1 MTGLIAWGGDPRIVA
16 TRSEIDRGSALIGLA
31 QSRLLGEVQPFD
43 FLVDPVHRVVF
54 AMHLPVLLFR
64 LEQLRWACGAA
75 ADAYLSTEARVA
87 QRVHWLTRLVAQH
100 PWLDKLVPAF
110 AVEKAGAIAAGAI
123 VATQFVSGDTSK
135 MLAREFVDVYPAL
148 TGVQRSVGDT
158 AKAGAREIQGQLK
171 PFGLLDPGK
180 ARLIS
185 ELQGESVTAPASIGG
200 IAARLQSVH
209 EQNEATVLVEKYK
222 QGRHRLF
229 VVYVPGTRDKTLL
242 PSSDPFDLSDAVAL
256 LANPDQAASQRAVL
270 DAMHRAGI
278 NSTDQLLM
286 VGYSQGGTIAGD
298 IAQGHLGYKVSG
310 LVTFGAPI
318 AQLDLPHSIPVMA
331 VEHSNDIVPALSGK
345 VNPLTSNWLT
355 VEREV
360 PTTFGELNLHAHR
373 MSEYVSTAA
382 QVDLDGNAG
391 VQRIREHVMKLF
403 DNYKLVGSTNYQ
415 YER

>member
-31 QSRLLGEVQPFD
+31 QSRLLGEVQPYD

-54 AMHLPVLLFR
+54 AMHLPALLFR

-123 VATQFVSGDTSK
+123 VATQFVSGDISK

-158 AKAGAREIQGQLK
+158 AKAGARAIQGQLK

-185 ELQGESVTAPASIGG
+185 ELEGESVTAPASIGG

-318 AQLDLPHSIPVMA
+318 AQLDLPHSIPVLA

-360 PTTFGELNLHAHR
+360 PTAFGELNLHAHR
-373 MSEYVSTAA
+373 MSEYVSTAG
-382 QVDLDGNAG
+382 QVDVDGNGG
-391 VQRIREHVMKLF
+391 VQRIREQVMKLF
-403 DNYKLVGSTNYQ
+403 DNYKLVDSTNYQ

>member
-1 MTGLIAWGGDPRIVA
+1 
-16 TRSEIDRGSALIGLA
+16 
-31 QSRLLGEVQPFD
+31 
-43 FLVDPVHRVVF
+43 
-54 AMHLPVLLFR
+54 
-64 LEQLRWACGAA
+64 
-75 ADAYLSTEARVA
+75 
-87 QRVHWLTRLVAQH
+87 
-100 PWLDKLVPAF
+100 
-110 AVEKAGAIAAGAI
+110 
-123 VATQFVSGDTSK
+123 
-135 MLAREFVDVYPAL
+135 
-148 TGVQRSVGDT
+148 VQRSVGDT
-158 AKAGAREIQGQLK
+158 AKAGARAIQGQLK

-185 ELQGESVTAPASIGG
+185 ELEGESVTAPASIGG

-360 PTTFGELNLHAHR
+360 PTAFGELNLHAHR
-373 MSEYVSTAA
+373 MSEYVSTAG
-382 QVDLDGNAG
+382 QVDVDGNGG
-391 VQRIREHVMKLF
+391 VQRIREQVMKLF
-403 DNYKLVGSTNYQ
+403 DNYKLVDSTNYQ

>member
-1 MTGLIAWGGDPRIVA
+1 MTGLVAWGGDPRIVA
-16 TRSEIDRGSALIGLA
+16 TRAEIDRGSSVIALA

-54 AMHLPVLLFR
+54 ALHLPALLFR

-100 PWLDKLVPAF
+100 PWLDKLVPAQV
-110 AVEKAGAIAAGAI
+110 VEKAGVIALGA
-123 VATQFVSGDTSK
+123 VVGTQFVAGDVSK

-148 TGVQRSVGDT
+148 TGVSRSVGDNSRAG
-158 AKAGAREIQGQLK
+158 AKAIEGQLK
-171 PFGLLDPGK
+171 PFGLLEPGQ
-180 ARLIS
+180 AHLIA
-185 ELQGESVTAPASIGG
+185 QMPGGTTAAPASIGG
-200 IAARLQSVH
+200 IAKRLQSVH
-209 EQNEATVLVEKYK
+209 ELNEATVLVEKYM
-222 QGRHRLF
+222 QGTHRMF

-278 NSTDQLLM
+278 KSSDQLLL

-298 IAQGHLGYKVSG
+298 IAQGHLGYKASG

-318 AQLDLPHSIPVMA
+318 AQLDLPHSIPVLA

-360 PTTFGELNLHAHR
+360 PTSLGELNLHAHR
-373 MSEYVSTAA
+373 MSEYTSTAG
-382 QVDLDGNAG
+382 QVDVDGNGG
-391 VQRIREHVMKLF
+391 VQRIRGQVMKLF
-403 DNYKLVGSTNYQ
+403 ENYKLVDSTNYQ

>member
-1 MTGLIAWGGDPRIVA
+1 LTGLIAWGGDPRIVA

-54 AMHLPVLLFR
+54 AMHLPALLFR

-110 AVEKAGAIAAGAI
+110 AVERAGAIAAGAI
-123 VATQFVSGDTSK
+123 VATQFVSGDISK

-158 AKAGAREIQGQLK
+158 AKAGARAMQGQLK

-318 AQLDLPHSIPVMA
+318 AQLDLPHSIPVLA

-360 PTTFGELNLHAHR
+360 PTAFGELNLHAHR
-373 MSEYVSTAA
+373 MSEYVSTAG
-382 QVDLDGNAG
+382 QVDVYGNSG
-391 VQRIREHVMKLF
+391 VQRIREQVMKLF
-403 DNYKLVGSTNYQ
+403 DNYKLVDSTNYQ

>member
-1 MTGLIAWGGDPRIVA
+1 LTGLIAWGGDPRIVA

-54 AMHLPVLLFR
+54 AMHLPALLFR

-123 VATQFVSGDTSK
+123 VATQFVSGDISK

-158 AKAGAREIQGQLK
+158 AKAGARAIQGQLK

-185 ELQGESVTAPASIGG
+185 ELQGESVTAPVSIGG

-256 LANPDQAASQRAVL
+256 LANPDMFSSFKP
-270 DAMHRAGI
+270 
-278 NSTDQLLM
+278 N
-286 VGYSQGGTIAGD
+286 
-298 IAQGHLGYKVSG
+298 VSC
-310 LVTFGAPI
+310 TTW
-318 AQLDLPHSIPVMA
+318 
-331 VEHSNDIVPALSGK
+331 E
-345 VNPLTSNWLT
+345 TS
-355 VEREV
+355 
-360 PTTFGELNLHAHR
+360 
-373 MSEYVSTAA
+373 S
-382 QVDLDGNAG
+382 D
-391 VQRIREHVMKLF
+391 
-403 DNYKLVGSTNYQ
+403 
-415 YER
+415 

>member
-1 MTGLIAWGGDPRIVA
+1 LTGLIAWGGDPRIVA

-43 FLVDPVHRVVF
+43 FLVDPVHRVDL
-54 AMHLPVLLFR
+54 AMHLPALLFR

-123 VATQFVSGDTSK
+123 VATQFVSGDISK

-158 AKAGAREIQGQLK
+158 AKAGARAIQGQLK

-318 AQLDLPHSIPVMA
+318 AQLDLPHSIPVLA

-373 MSEYVSTAA
+373 MSEYVSTAG
-382 QVDLDGNAG
+382 QVDVDGNGG

>member
-54 AMHLPVLLFR
+54 AMHLPALLFR

-123 VATQFVSGDTSK
+123 VATQFVSGDISK

-158 AKAGAREIQGQLK
+158 AKAGARAIQGQLK

-185 ELQGESVTAPASIGG
+185 ELQGESVTAPDSIGG

-318 AQLDLPHSIPVMA
+318 AQLDLPHSIPVLA

-360 PTTFGELNLHAHR
+360 PTAFGELNLHAHR
-373 MSEYVSTAA
+373 MSEYVSTAG
-382 QVDLDGNAG
+382 QVDVDGNGG

>member
-54 AMHLPVLLFR
+54 AMHLPALLFR

-110 AVEKAGAIAAGAI
+110 AVERAGAIAAGAI
-123 VATQFVSGDTSK
+123 VATQFVSGDISK

-158 AKAGAREIQGQLK
+158 AKAGARAMQGQLK

-318 AQLDLPHSIPVMA
+318 AQLDLPHSIPVLA

-360 PTTFGELNLHAHR
+360 PTAFGELNLHAHR
-373 MSEYVSTAA
+373 MSEYVSTAG
-382 QVDLDGNAG
+382 QVDVYGNSG
-391 VQRIREHVMKLF
+391 VQRIREQVMKLF
-403 DNYKLVGSTNYQ
+403 DNYKLVDSTNYQ

>member
-1 MTGLIAWGGDPRIVA
+1 LTGLIAWGGDPRIVA

-31 QSRLLGEVQPFD
+31 QSRLLGEVQPYD

-54 AMHLPVLLFR
+54 AMHLPALLFR

-123 VATQFVSGDTSK
+123 VATQFVSGDISK

-158 AKAGAREIQGQLK
+158 AKAGARAIQGQLK

-185 ELQGESVTAPASIGG
+185 ELEGESVTAPASIGG

-318 AQLDLPHSIPVMA
+318 AQLDLPHSIPVLA

-360 PTTFGELNLHAHR
+360 PTAFGELNLHAHR
-373 MSEYVSTAA
+373 MSEYVSTAG
-382 QVDLDGNAG
+382 QVDVDGNGG
-391 VQRIREHVMKLF
+391 VQRIREQVMKLF
-403 DNYKLVGSTNYQ
+403 DNYKLVDSTNYQ